1 MSIPADPTAPGSDLK
16 YRLLLEISQQISRT
30 IELQEVLNHLLRSL
44 RSLVDYD
51 AAGIFVLNRNV
62 ALAEGP
68 ITNVIAGMATLGF
81 PRIAAGSDPM
91 LRSGKGIVGH
101 VIRTGEQ
108 VIAANVRDDPRYI
121 EGRAETRSEV
131 AVPIV
136 SNGRV
141 IGALNLES
149 DRLAAYS
156 ARDLDLLEAFA
167 VAAAISIEKSVL
179 HRQLIEK
186 QRIEQQLKLA
196 RQVQASLLPATAPIV
211 AGYDIAGFNLPASDI
226 GGDYF
231 DYFLLPDRR
240 LGLVIA
246 DVSGKGVPAALLM
259 ATFRA
264 ALRSEVR
271 KNRPIQA
278 VIEDVHGMLVESMDT
293 SRFVTAVYG
302 ILDPRLGAFTYVNCG
317 HNPPMLLRAR
327 GDRELLPTGRAAL
340 GMAGSGP
347 VAPRTVQIGASD
359 TLLLYTDGV
368 VELTDASDVEF
379 GEARLGRALS
389 ECAARPAREIIGSL
403 LAATGAYAGRGHYDD
418 DFTLVVVKR
427 EPERSSEGR
436 VRTVPGGP
444 GEPGLGLA

>member
-1 MSIPADPTAPGSDLK
+1 MEISAQSVARGSDIK

-30 IELQEVLNHLLRSL
+30 IDLQEVLNHLLQSL
-44 RSLVDYD
+44 RSVVDYD

-62 ALAEGP
+62 PFGP
-68 ITNVIAGMATLGF
+68 GAGTNMIAGMATVGF
-81 PRIAAGSDPM
+81 AHIAEGNDPM

-101 VIRTGEQ
+101 VIRTGEA
-108 VIAANVRDDPRYI
+108 VIAADVSRDPRYI
-121 EGRAETRSEV
+121 EGRAETRSEI
-131 AVPIV
+131 AVPII
-136 SNGRV
+136 SNAEV

-149 DRLAAYS
+149 DRLDTFS
-156 ARDLDLLEAFA
+156 ARDAEMLEAFA

-179 HRQLIEK
+179 HRQVIEK
-186 QRIEQQLKLA
+186 HRIEQQLKLA
-196 RQVQASLLPATAPIV
+196 HEVQASLLPAGAPVV
-211 AGYDIAGFNLPASDI
+211 AGYDIAGFNLPAWDI

-231 DYFLLPDRR
+231 DYFPLPDGR

-246 DVSGKGVPAALLM
+246 DVSGKGVAAALLM

-271 KNRPIQA
+271 KDRPIPD

-302 ILDPRLGAFTYVNCG
+302 ILDPRLGTFTYVNCG

-327 GDRELLPTGRAAL
+327 GDRELLPTGRSAL
-340 GMAGSGP
+340 GMFGSEP
-347 VAPRTVQIGASD
+347 AATCTVHLGASD

-368 VELTDASDVEF
+368 VELTDASQAEF
-379 GEARLGRALS
+379 GEARLGRVLS
-389 ECAARPAREIIGSL
+389 DSAARPAREIIGAL
-403 LAATGAYAGRGHYDD
+403 LEATRAYAGREHYDD

-427 EPERSSEGR
+427 EPTS
-436 VRTVPGGP
+436 
-444 GEPGLGLA
+444 